1 MEQKKRNSVG
11 YFVRKFIQKK
21 SGEKE
26 YLSLDTLEELLKDL
40 NDCLVMMCELL
51 HKANMTMEAKGVFI
65 RHKLKVGDFM
75 SLVSPDCAK
84 IGKEIEALKYDK
96 TKDW

>member
-1 MEQKKRNSVG
+1 
-11 YFVRKFIQKK
+11 
-21 SGEKE
+21 
-26 YLSLDTLEELLKDL
+26 
-40 NDCLVMMCELL
+40 
-51 HKANMTMEAKGVFI
+51 MTMEAKGVFI